1 MATQYVNRE
10 SMNTKS
16 RHVTLTFM
24 DKDEGQ
30 RVVGSPDPLPMADI
44 NHVRLHEGRAFY
56 AYFLNGDANKLADN
70 ASINIAAAWAAGKY
84 PHLVFDVRCG
94 GDAEFT
100 IFENATVTGGTS
112 FTAINRYRSSTNT
125 SSSAI
130 LINPTVTTTG
140 TAITSEF
147 LAGGSGG
154 QAGGAAAFSFQYVL
168 APLTTYLF
176 RLTNRSGQAHMAHV
190 MIEWYE

>member
-30 RVVGSPDPLPMADI
+30 RVAGSSDPLPTADV
-44 NHVRLHEGRAFY
+44 NHLRLHEGRAFY
-56 AYFLNGDANKLADN
+56 AYFLNGDANQLADN

-84 PHLVFDVRCG
+84 PHLIFDVRCG

-140 TAITSEF
+140 TAITGEF
-147 LAGGSGG
+147 LAGGSGR
-154 QAGGAAAFSFQYVL
+154 QAGGASGFSFQYVL

-176 RLTNRSGQAHMAHV
+176 RLTNKSGRAHMAHV

>member
-1 MATQYVNRE
+1 MAIIVQRE
-10 SMNTKS
+10 SDNTKS
-16 RHVTLTFM
+16 IFVSSTFI
-24 DKDEGQ
+24 DKDGNQ
-30 RVVGSPDPLPMADI
+30 VVAGSERPFVVADI

-56 AYFLNGDANKLADN
+56 AYFLNGDANQLADD

-112 FTAINRYRSSTNT
+112 FTAINRDRSSTNT

-130 LINPTVTTTG
+130 LINPTITTTG
-140 TAITSEF
+140 TAITGEF
-147 LAGGSGG
+147 LAGGSGN
-154 QAGGAAAFSFQYVL
+154 QAGGASAFSFQYVL

-176 RLTNRSGQAHMAHV
+176 RLTNRSGRAHMAHL

>member
-1 MATQYVNRE
+1 MAIIVQRE
-10 SMNTKS
+10 SDNTKS
-16 RHVTLTFM
+16 RFVTSTFI
-24 DKDEGQ
+24 DKDGNQ
-30 RVVGSPDPLPMADI
+30 VVAGSEKPFVVADI

-56 AYFLNGDANKLADN
+56 AYYLNSNANQLADN
-70 ASINIAAAWAAGKY
+70 ASINIAAAWATGKY
-84 PHLVFDVRCG
+84 PHLVFDVACG

-130 LINPTVTTTG
+130 LVNPTVTTTG
-140 TAITSEF
+140 TALTGEF
-147 LAGGSGG
+147 LPGGSGN
-154 QAGGAAAFSFQYVL
+154 QAGGAVAFSFQYVL

-176 RLTNRSGQAHMAHV
+176 RLTNRSGRAHMAHL

>member
-1 MATQYVNRE
+1 MAIIVQRE
-10 SMNTKS
+10 SDNTKS
-16 RHVTLTFM
+16 IFVSSTFI
-24 DKDEGQ
+24 DKDGNQ
-30 RVVGSPDPLPMADI
+30 VVAGSERPFVVADI

-56 AYFLNGDANKLADN
+56 AYHLNGDANQLADN

-84 PHLVFDVRCG
+84 PHLVFDVACG

-100 IFENATVTGGTS
+100 IYENATVTGGTS

-130 LINPTVTTTG
+130 LVNPTVTTTG
-140 TAITSEF
+140 TALTGEF
-147 LAGGSGG
+147 LPGGSGG
-154 QAGGAAAFSFQYVL
+154 QAGGAVAFSFQYVL

-176 RLTNRSGQAHMAHV
+176 RLTNRSGQAHMAHL

>member
-1 MATQYVNRE
+1 MAIIVQRE
-10 SMNTKS
+10 SDNTKS
-16 RHVTLTFM
+16 RFVTSTFI
-24 DKDEGQ
+24 DKDGNQ
-30 RVVGSPDPLPMADI
+30 VVAGSEKPFVVADI

-56 AYFLNGDANKLADN
+56 AYHLNGDANQLADN
-70 ASINIAAAWAAGKY
+70 ASINIAAAWATGKY
-84 PHLVFDVRCG
+84 PHLVFDVACG

-130 LINPTVTTTG
+130 LVNPTVTTTG
-140 TAITSEF
+140 TALTGEF
-147 LAGGSGG
+147 LPGGSGN
-154 QAGGAAAFSFQYVL
+154 QAGGAVAFSFQYVL

-176 RLTNRSGQAHMAHV
+176 RLTNRSDRAHMAHL

>member
-1 MATQYVNRE
+1 MAIIVQRE
-10 SMNTKS
+10 SDNTKS
-16 RHVTLTFM
+16 IFVTPTYI
-24 DKDEGQ
+24 DKDGNQ
-30 RVVGSPDPLPMADI
+30 VVAGSEKPLVIADI

-56 AYFLNGDANKLADN
+56 AYFLNGDANQLADN
-70 ASINIAAAWAAGKY
+70 ASINIAVAWATGKY
-84 PHLVFDVRCG
+84 PHLVFDVKCG

-112 FTAINRYRSSTNT
+112 FTAINRYRSSANT
-125 SSSAI
+125 SASAI

-140 TAITSEF
+140 TQLTGEF
-147 LAGGSGG
+147 LSGGSGG
-154 QAGGAAAFSFQYVL
+154 QATGSAAFSFQYVL

-176 RLTNRSGQAHMAHV
+176 RLTNRSGQAHMAHL

>member
-1 MATQYVNRE
+1 MAIIVQRE
-10 SMNTKS
+10 SDNTKS
-16 RHVTLTFM
+16 IFVTPTYI
-24 DKDEGQ
+24 DKDGNQ
-30 RVVGSPDPLPMADI
+30 VVAGSEKPLVIADI

-56 AYFLNGDANKLADN
+56 AYFLNGDANQLADD
-70 ASINIAAAWAAGKY
+70 ASINIAVAWATGKY
-84 PHLVFDVRCG
+84 PHLVFDVKCG

-130 LINPTVTTTG
+130 LINPTVNTTG
-140 TAITSEF
+140 TAITGEF
-147 LAGGSGG
+147 LSGGAGG
-154 QAGGAAAFSFQYVL
+154 QATGSDAFSFQYVL

-176 RLTNRSGQAHMAHV
+176 RLTNRSGQAHMAHL